1 LENPETKKN
10 NVTLNEI
17 TMFQGRSF
25 EAKKVIYIS
34 INDNLAQNPGIGG
47 DDITIV
53 LHEHSLEN
61 WSVKCSKPTNEVDFG
76 FKITV

>member
-1 LENPETKKN
+1 MIYELDKTNFEVIETFNFDVWKSLKIFNLEDPETKKN

-34 INDNLAQNPGIGG
+34 INDNLAQIQ
-47 DDITIV
+47 
-53 LHEHSLEN
+53 E
-61 WSVKCSKPTNEVDFG
+61 
-76 FKITV
+76 

>member
-1 LENPETKKN
+1 
-10 NVTLNEI
+10 
-17 TMFQGRSF
+17 M
-25 EAKKVIYIS
+25 AKKVIYIA